1 MNTKLLLIAFLS
13 LFTFNKSF
21 CQISISQLEFD
32 TKKSPNIIYYNFYNG
47 IQMIEID
54 YNNLEKA
61 RVDFEDGIRPINS
74 IRPRN
79 YGHNTII
86 LRNKNG
92 EILHQYNLR
101 TTPFKPSDFIAVDKT
116 MLTLTHF
123 AKINSKYEAKSNYP
137 SYGKYNYYVTENNKA
152 GVLDTIGNPVLEVV
166 YDAIQSYSQD
176 YKLNYY
182 KVLGF
187 TNNDT
192 EIKFSYTFQ
201 SNGKWGFKNDKIT
214 IEPKYEEL
222 IPIKKNVFRIKKSNN
237 YGLLNFKEKV
247 QLNAIY
253 EDLIYKND
261 FYLYSETAKNGSYD
275 KKYGIIN
282 SKFKTITKPIYSNI
296 DDIIENYKPSGKYW
310 AYKTDG
316 FGAID
321 KEGNEITMFKYGM
334 IPQNPYQKFYRT
346 NDYND
351 SNRNYILD
359 LNFKEIGS
367 NFEKIYDWNENL
379 FIVIKDSK
387 MGLLDLNN
395 NEILPCEYQSIS
407 QDFKN
412 NLSVVIKNDAY
423 GVINSSGKIIIPCKY
438 HFLVLDYSNTIYVQI
453 KDENIAFG
461 NKIKSGVIDRVG
473 KIVIPILYDSLESI
487 GYGLWKVKIKDKY
500 GIVTIENKEITPVK
514 YDEIYSLEN
523 GFCIAKIDFGYGY
536 INKLGQEITHFYY
549 QKPANF
555 KYNSENKLTAK
566 AFLGGKEVTIDDN
579 GKVIK
584 QL

>member
-1 MNTKLLLIAFLS
+1 MNTKLLFIAVLS
-13 LFTFNKSF
+13 LFIFNKSF
-21 CQISISQLEFD
+21 CQISIAQLEFD
-32 TKKSPNIIYYNFYNG
+32 DKKGPNIIYYNFYNG

-101 TTPFKPSDFIAVDKT
+101 TAPFRASDFIAVDRT

-123 AKINSKYEAKSNYP
+123 AKINSKYGAKSNYP

-152 GVLDTIGNPVLEVV
+152 GVIDTIGNPVLEVV

-182 KVLGF
+182 KVFGF
-187 TNNDT
+187 TNNET
-192 EIKFSYTFQ
+192 EINFSYTFQ
-201 SNGKWGFKNDKIT
+201 SNGKWGFKNDNIT

-222 IPIKKNVFRIKKSNN
+222 IPIKENVFRIKKSNN
-237 YGLLNFKEKV
+237 FGLLNFKEKV
-247 QLNAIY
+247 LLEAIY
-253 EDLIYKND
+253 EDLMYKND
-261 FYLYSETAKNGSYD
+261 FYLYSETSKNSSDD

-296 DDIIENYKPSGKYW
+296 DDIIENYKPSGIYW
-310 AYKTDG
+310 AFKTDG

-321 KEGNEITMFKYGM
+321 KNGKEISMFKYGS
-334 IPQNPYQKFYRT
+334 ILQNPYQKFYRA
-346 NDYND
+346 NAYSD
-351 SNRNYILD
+351 SNKTYILD

-367 NFEKIYDWNENL
+367 NYDKIYDLKDNL
-379 FIVIKDSK
+379 FIVFKDSK
-387 MGLLDLNN
+387 MGLIDLKN

-412 NLSVVIKNDAY
+412 NLSVIIKNDAY
-423 GVINSSGKIIIPCKY
+423 GVINSSGKIIIPCQY
-438 HFLVLDYSNTIYVQI
+438 HYLVVDYSNNISVQI
-453 KDENIAFG
+453 KDENIDFG
-461 NKIKSGVIDRVG
+461 NKIKSGLIDTNG
-473 KIVIPILYDSLESI
+473 KILIPIIYDSLESMD
-487 GYGLWKVKIKDKY
+487 YGLWKVKIKDKY
-500 GIVTIENKEITPVK
+500 GIVNDANKEITPIK
-514 YDEIYSLEN
+514 YDEIYPFEN
-523 GFCIAKIDFGYGY
+523 GFCIVKIDFGYGY
-536 INKLGQEITHFYY
+536 INKLGKEITHFYY
-549 QKPANF
+549 EKPTNF
-555 KYNSENKLTAK
+555 KYNSQNKLTAK
-566 AFLGGKEVTIDDN
+566 AFLAGKEVTIDDN
-579 GKVIK
+579 GK
-584 QL
+584 QMN